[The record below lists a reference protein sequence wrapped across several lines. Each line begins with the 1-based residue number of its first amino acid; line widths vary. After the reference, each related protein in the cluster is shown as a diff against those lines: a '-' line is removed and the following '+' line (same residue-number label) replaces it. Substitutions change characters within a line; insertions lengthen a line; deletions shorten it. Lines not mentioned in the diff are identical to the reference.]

1 MLSEVDLNPNENT
14 RLKKW
19 VIILIKFS
27 LVHSSEFLLS
37 CINGPHTNSDTIPSK
52 LNLECVVCL

>member
-19 VIILIKFS
+19 VLIKFS
-27 LVHSSEFLLS
+27 LVPSSEFLLS